1 MNSLITPDD
10 VPRWIP
16 GQITK
21 DSSPLG
27 WTDLVLKGYRYDSLD
42 VMIPSMRDYMLVCY
56 KQDDA
61 IMSRRAGGAWR
72 SEHVSRGTFS
82 ILTQGEQSQWKW
94 DRPIDVIHLYLTKKD
109 LSSVA
114 EDVFE
119 RNIKEICMED
129 CIRTEDPILA
139 GLMAAFEN
147 ELASSGIGGEIYLA
161 ALRNQ
166 LCIHLLRRYAKASCR
181 EVTFDGRLTSWQRRR
196 VVDFI
201 EDNLDRS
208 IKLEEIASELH
219 LSVSGLIRKFQA
231 EFNESPHAYV
241 LSKRLDRSKRLL
253 KERTEMPLRLVAES
267 CGFSDASHMIRQ
279 FKRSFSMTPSEYRGQ

>member
-10 VPRWIP
+10 VPLWIP

-21 DSSPLG
+21 DSSSMG
-27 WTDLVLKGYRYDSLD
+27 WSDLVLKGYRYESLE
-42 VMIPSMRDYMLVCY
+42 VEIPSMRDYMIVCY

-61 IMSRRAGGAWR
+61 VMSRRAEGAWK
-72 SEHVSRGTFS
+72 SEHVARGTFS
-82 ILTQGEQSQWKW
+82 ILTRGEQSQWKW
-94 DRPIDVIHLYLTKKD
+94 DRPIDVTHLYVTKKD
-109 LSSVA
+109 LSCVA

-119 RNIKEICMED
+119 QDIMEICMED
-129 CIRTEDPILA
+129 CIRADDPILT

-147 ELASSGIGGEIYLA
+147 ELASGGIGGDIYLA

-181 EVTFDGRLTSWQRRR
+181 ELPFDGRMTSWQRRR
-196 VVDFI
+196 VVEFI
-201 EDNLDRS
+201 EENLDRS
-208 IKLEEIASELH
+208 IKLDEIASELH

-241 LSKRLDRSKRLL
+241 LKKRLERSKRILR
-253 KERTEMPLRLVAES
+253 ERMEMPLRLVAEN

-279 FKRSFSMTPSEYRGQ
+279 FKRSFSMTPSEYRDQ